1 MALFVSKIKNNKI
14 FDQNML
20 NKKFNSNNNTEY
32 FYSMFLKRKR
42 IEKGMKLQEVA
53 SGICS
58 ISYLSRVE
66 NNQSIPSEDN
76 LELLFERLDLNYNE
90 IKRKRNNDVFNE
102 LLKNELSQKD
112 EDMITIMSN
121 IISSNAYSN
130 IELDLFVLYESIL
143 SKNYEEARFIL
154 IRQEMNVELFN
165 NKEMLFYLYLFCR
178 YLFETNQNKR
188 AYEQIK
194 VLNSIDHQDNFM
206 KAIIY
211 DLSVEVAFMMGEY
224 EQVIK
229 FYYLLNQNEHSY
241 LFINKINMLK
251 LKCLVASA
259 NFNFEEVLNE
269 FEKIKRVIDL
279 KNEDIK
285 HKYLYYLAVTYYKN
299 NVYDKCL
306 EIIKELKDYVPA
318 ISLYGFLVKKIGS
331 NSEKATYLANVK
343 NMKFRKFDYLY
354 EEFSQY
360 ISLTLRNENT
370 YQLYNFLKQKVLT
383 HNSLFYDAIV
393 KELAIKELISIGM
406 TTSKYKETLRFIE
419 ENQVKS

>member
-1 MALFVSKIKNNKI
+1 
-14 FDQNML
+14 
-20 NKKFNSNNNTEY
+20 
-32 FYSMFLKRKR
+32 
-42 IEKGMKLQEVA
+42 
-53 SGICS
+53 
-58 ISYLSRVE
+58 
-66 NNQSIPSEDN
+66 
-76 LELLFERLDLNYNE
+76 
-90 IKRKRNNDVFNE
+90 
-102 LLKNELSQKD
+102 
-112 EDMITIMSN
+112 
-121 IISSNAYSN
+121 
-130 IELDLFVLYESIL
+130 
-143 SKNYEEARFIL
+143 
-154 IRQEMNVELFN
+154 
-165 NKEMLFYLYLFCR
+165 
-178 YLFETNQNKR
+178 
-188 AYEQIK
+188 
-194 VLNSIDHQDNFM
+194 
-206 KAIIY
+206 
-211 DLSVEVAFMMGEY
+211 
-224 EQVIK
+224 
-229 FYYLLNQNEHSY
+229 
-241 LFINKINMLK
+241 
-251 LKCLVASA
+251 
-259 NFNFEEVLNE
+259 
-269 FEKIKRVIDL
+269 VIDL

>member
-178 YLFETNQNKR
+178 YLFETN
-188 AYEQIK
+188 
-194 VLNSIDHQDNFM
+194 
-206 KAIIY
+206 
-211 DLSVEVAFMMGEY
+211 
-224 EQVIK
+224 
-229 FYYLLNQNEHSY
+229 
-241 LFINKINMLK
+241 
-251 LKCLVASA
+251 
-259 NFNFEEVLNE
+259 
-269 FEKIKRVIDL
+269 
-279 KNEDIK
+279 
-285 HKYLYYLAVTYYKN
+285 
-299 NVYDKCL
+299 
-306 EIIKELKDYVPA
+306 
-318 ISLYGFLVKKIGS
+318 
-331 NSEKATYLANVK
+331 
-343 NMKFRKFDYLY
+343 
-354 EEFSQY
+354 
-360 ISLTLRNENT
+360 
-370 YQLYNFLKQKVLT
+370 
-383 HNSLFYDAIV
+383 
-393 KELAIKELISIGM
+393 
-406 TTSKYKETLRFIE
+406 
-419 ENQVKS
+419 

>member
-1 MALFVSKIKNNKI
+1 MPLYVSKIKNNKI

-20 NKKFNSNNNTEY
+20 NKKFNENNNKEY

-42 IEKGMKLQEVA
+42 IEKGLKLQEVA

-76 LELLFERLDLNYNE
+76 LEMLFERLDLNYNE
-90 IKRKRNNDVFNE
+90 IKRKRNNDVFDD
-102 LLKNELSQKD
+102 LLKNELSEKN
-112 EDMITIMSN
+112 EDMIAIMSN

-130 IELDLFVLYESIL
+130 IELDLFVLYVSLL
-143 SKNYEEARFIL
+143 SKNYEEARYIL
-154 IRQEMNVELFN
+154 IRQEVNVELFN

-194 VLNSIDHQDNFM
+194 VLNSINHHDDFM

-211 DLSVEVAFMMGEY
+211 DLSIEVAFMMGEY

-229 FYYLLNQNEHSY
+229 FFYLLNQNENSY
-241 LFINKINMLK
+241 LFVNKINMLK
-251 LKCLVASA
+251 LKCLVANA
-259 NFNFEEVLNE
+259 KFNFEETLSE
-269 FEKIKRVIDL
+269 FEKIKKVIDINNKEI
-279 KNEDIK
+279 KN
-285 HKYLYYLAVTYYKN
+285 KYLYYLAVAYYKN
-299 NVYDKCL
+299 NVYDKCF
-306 EIIKELKDYVPA
+306 EIVKDLIEFMPSVA
-318 ISLYGFLVKKIGS
+318 LYGFLVKKIGN
-331 NSEKATYLANVK
+331 NSEKATYLAKIK
-343 NMKFRKFDYLY
+343 NMHFRKFDYLY

-360 ISLTLRNENT
+360 ISLSLRNENL

-393 KELAIKELISIGM
+393 KDLAIRELISIGM
-406 TTSKYKETLRFIE
+406 SSSKYKETLRFIE
-419 ENQVKS
+419 DNQVKS